1 MIFVIRNA
9 IEMEGIGIRMFGM
22 KKLSFLENEVTT

>member
-9 IEMEGIGIRMFGM
+9 IEMEGIGIRMFWGDE
-22 KKLSFLENEVTT
+22 LENEVTK

>member
-9 IEMEGIGIRMFGM
+9 IEMEGIGIRMFGVM
-22 KKLSFLENEVTT
+22 NLRTK